1 MKSRVKAKTINSADM
16 KDQNCKNSEK
26 FWHKNY

>member
-26 FWHKNY
+26 F